1 MKYSVD
7 KDGYVVAI
15 GRWPKSRLGALKE
28 SIKKWEWLAKH
39 RGSPLPYTDAETCA
53 LCNIYI
59 SGDKDNCMGCP
70 VMERTGTKSCV
81 GTPYCDYSLAL
92 DHKEAKLA
100 ARAEVKFLKSL
111 LPNQAVAKG

>member
-39 RGSPLPYTDAETCA
+39 RGSPPCTDSETCA
-53 LCNIYI
+53 L
-59 SGDKDNCMGCP
+59 
-70 VMERTGTKSCV
+70 
-81 GTPYCDYSLAL
+81 
-92 DHKEAKLA
+92 
-100 ARAEVKFLKSL
+100 
-111 LPNQAVAKG
+111 

>member
-7 KDGYVVAI
+7 KDGYVVAT

-39 RGSPLPYTDAETCA
+39 RGSPPYTDSETCA

-59 SGDKDNCMGCP
+59 LGDKNNCTGCP
-70 VMERTGTKSCV
+70 VMERTGEKSCV
-81 GTPYCDYSLAL
+81 GTPYYDYSMAL
-92 DHKEAKLA
+92 GHKKAKLA

-111 LPNQAVAKG
+111 LPKQAVAKG